1 MTNRTLIA
9 ALMAMAAATGLSQNK
24 ISMDGLKY
32 MDRYRQQ
39 SASAIKP
46 LGTSEIS
53 NEIAVIATL
62 CPGYTASD
70 IEEAGYRVTNSFGQS
85 VIVSM
90 TIDEVE
96 RFAELEAVQSLTFGG
111 KKKMKLD
118 GARQL
123 TGVDAA
129 HNGIELNGTTRSF
142 TGKVVIVGM
151 FDGGLEPN
159 HLNFLDDSGASR
171 IERLWVYSGQYGR
184 SSEYYAST
192 LKSFESDDKD
202 ESHATH
208 VAGILTGS
216 YKGNG
221 TYAYTSNTQLTGT
234 STTRTDQPIP
244 YYGVAYDATPV
255 FSVGTFYDPNI
266 LDGVGKIVD
275 YAKQEG
281 KPCVV
286 NLSLG
291 SNVGPHDGTDD
302 FTSAL
307 NELGRDAIIVLSSG
321 NEGDMDMSVTKTFTA
336 NETSLSTF
344 LMPDAT
350 VTTSIEGDIDI
361 WASDWQ
367 PLTVTLLTYNK
378 NTKTTTTLATSS
390 RTGTTA
396 STTKTGLSS
405 GRGTIYAEV
414 NGANDR
420 YNVCISPSTA
430 LRLSANYY
438 LMIKIEGTPGQKV
451 NMYYSDYGNFT
462 SNNVAGF
469 TSGSASESINA
480 IGTADNL
487 ITVGSFVSRTGFG
500 VLKESSLYSSW
511 GEPVGQ
517 ISSFSSYGTLP
528 DGTKLPYV
536 LAPGS
541 SIISSYS
548 KYYVEGAGASSYE
561 GKDMMTGKATNPN
574 FNNYTDYWGA
584 MDGTSMAAPF
594 ASGVIALW
602 LEADP
607 TLDVEGI
614 KDVLAHSSTSDIYTR
629 RKPAAAGYGKINA
642 EAGLKYILS
651 NVASTGTVTDD
662 PERRLLITPGTAGF
676 DIVMGGEASFTATMF
691 DLQGRPVA
699 RTTSSGA
706 CATLSTSAVAPGI
719 YVIAVEGKGASIARK
734 VTVK

>member
-142 TGKVVIVGM
+142 TGKGVIVGM

-221 TYAYTSNTQLTGT
+221 TYAYTSNT
-234 STTRTDQPIP
+234 S
-244 YYGVAYDATPV
+244 
-255 FSVGTFYDPNI
+255 
-266 LDGVGKIVD
+266 
-275 YAKQEG
+275 
-281 KPCVV
+281 
-286 NLSLG
+286 
-291 SNVGPHDGTDD
+291 
-302 FTSAL
+302 
-307 NELGRDAIIVLSSG
+307 
-321 NEGDMDMSVTKTFTA
+321 
-336 NETSLSTF
+336 
-344 LMPDAT
+344 
-350 VTTSIEGDIDI
+350 
-361 WASDWQ
+361 
-367 PLTVTLLTYNK
+367 
-378 NTKTTTTLATSS
+378 
-390 RTGTTA
+390 
-396 STTKTGLSS
+396 
-405 GRGTIYAEV
+405 
-414 NGANDR
+414 
-420 YNVCISPSTA
+420 
-430 LRLSANYY
+430 
-438 LMIKIEGTPGQKV
+438 
-451 NMYYSDYGNFT
+451 
-462 SNNVAGF
+462 
-469 TSGSASESINA
+469 
-480 IGTADNL
+480 
-487 ITVGSFVSRTGFG
+487 
-500 VLKESSLYSSW
+500 
-511 GEPVGQ
+511 
-517 ISSFSSYGTLP
+517 
-528 DGTKLPYV
+528 
-536 LAPGS
+536 
-541 SIISSYS
+541 
-548 KYYVEGAGASSYE
+548 
-561 GKDMMTGKATNPN
+561 
-574 FNNYTDYWGA
+574 
-584 MDGTSMAAPF
+584 
-594 ASGVIALW
+594 
-602 LEADP
+602 
-607 TLDVEGI
+607 
-614 KDVLAHSSTSDIYTR
+614 
-629 RKPAAAGYGKINA
+629 
-642 EAGLKYILS
+642 
-651 NVASTGTVTDD
+651 
-662 PERRLLITPGTAGF
+662 
-676 DIVMGGEASFTATMF
+676 
-691 DLQGRPVA
+691 
-699 RTTSSGA
+699 
-706 CATLSTSAVAPGI
+706 
-719 YVIAVEGKGASIARK
+719 
-734 VTVK
+734 